1 MTTRADAQKWF
12 LQWSSTTYGFSGTD
26 GRPWG
31 DDTFMALRQAKN
43 PPSDPWDEGCT
54 VVPLI
59 GGYETLCM
67 IAETLEQAITAA
79 NNITGSGDKGH
90 VYITDWRL
98 NPLRDMSFDNT
109 WKTSKWND
117 TYIPAKDQTA
127 VGLILKLMQA
137 GVNVRVLVWLPVFT
151 MRAKGM
157 GPHIDEHFYL
167 AEIVAAEAQRL
178 GAPGRGIVGLD
189 SRVADPFTATH
200 HQKMCVIR
208 VGTVE
213 VAFVGGVDW
222 AFTRRDAPADPDAT
236 GVYKYD
242 GSKLSDLTQPAPQ
255 FLDGDWQSGTDMPV
269 PFDPATPAYHR
280 WPQQSAPVHYEA
292 AEDPSRPG
300 KSASDLP
307 DNVYGATKQIWHDQ
321 HFKLTGPIV
330 RTIEEQFVER
340 WMDAGNLHELGP
352 YGSRH
357 WFGDQVIFSQK
368 DQAYGANGIV
378 ELTPGPM
385 PNPTGSSYVQMWR
398 TIPLRKHRKTGR
410 LSRGE
415 FTIMAG
421 IENAVRKAEQMIWL
435 FDQYFFSRPLAR
447 LINAQLK
454 DQSRPNLHVVVI
466 LPPFADDNPLD
477 LIHLR
482 KLALN
487 DLVAGLQTGSQL
499 YDRVA
504 VYNTW
509 HPDRKQG
516 IYVHAKA
523 KMFDDKLVAIGSGNL
538 NRRSFTCDTELD
550 CVVLDAAV
558 LDLHQQWLWKC
569 LFPAT
574 VWPLSTPRT
583 GNWGKTLFDKFRS
596 TVPNTPTHGVFLI
609 KDPWDTET
617 FTSQTRQVQHENAKG
632 VVRTE
637 TVTTITLTPPTVP
650 TQPPT
655 AREQSYRDDYRTA
668 ANAGTRLELVG
679 QKGKET
685 PIVDMNGLIEP
696 SSVDLA
702 IETTTSGTAGDPGPP
717 GRLDEIVY
725 LIEGVAGGD
734 KSFPFRKR

>member
-1 MTTRADAQKWF
+1 VTTRADAQKWF
-12 LQWSSTTYGFSGTD
+12 LQWSSATYGFSGTD
-26 GRPWG
+26 GLPWG
-31 DDTFMALRQAKN
+31 KNTYIAKRQGKN
-43 PPSDPWDEGCT
+43 PPEDPWDEGCT

-79 NNITGSGDKGH
+79 GAITGSGDKGH

-98 NPLRDMSFDNT
+98 NPLRDMSSANP
-109 WKTSKWND
+109 WKTSKWTD
-117 TYIPAKDQTA
+117 TQIAAADQTA
-127 VGLILKLMQA
+127 IGLMLKLMQA
-137 GVNVRVLVWLPVFT
+137 GVNVRVLVWLPVVT

-157 GPHIDEHFYL
+157 APHIDEHFYL
-167 AEIVAAEAQRL
+167 AEIIAAEATRL
-178 GAPGRGIVGLD
+178 GVPGRGVVGLD
-189 SRVADPFTATH
+189 SRVADNYTATH

-208 VGTVE
+208 VGTVN

-222 AFTRRDAPADPDAT
+222 AFTRRDAPANPTATGGYHYDAT
-236 GVYKYD
+236 KVA
-242 GSKLSDLTQPAPQ
+242 DLTQPPPQ
-255 FLDGDWQSGTDMPV
+255 FLDGDWQSGTDVPV

-280 WPQQSAPVHYEA
+280 WPNQSVVHYEA
-292 AEDPSRPG
+292 ATDPSPPG

-307 DNVYGATKQIWHDQ
+307 GDVYGATQQIWHDQ

-340 WMDAGNLHELGP
+340 WMDAGDLHELGP

-368 DQAYGANGIV
+368 AAAYDGNGITA
-378 ELTPGPM
+378 LTQPAAAAQ
-385 PNPTGSSYVQMWR
+385 TGSSYVQMWR
-398 TIPLRKHRKTGR
+398 TIPLRSHRKSGT
-410 LSRGE
+410 LSGGE

-421 IENAVRKAEQMIWL
+421 VANAVCKAEQLIWL

-447 LINAQLK
+447 LLNAQLK
-454 DQSRPNLHVVVI
+454 DTSRPNLHVVVI

-477 LIHLR
+477 LNHLR
-482 KLALN
+482 QLALN

-509 HPDRKQG
+509 HPGRKQG

-523 KMFDDKLVAIGSGNL
+523 KMFDDMLIAIGSGNL

-550 CVVLDAAV
+550 CAVLDSAV
-558 LDLHQQWLWKC
+558 LDLHQKRLWKC
-569 LFPAT
+569 LFSTTA
-574 VWPLSTPRT
+574 WPLSTPRT
-583 GNWGKTLFDKFRS
+583 GNWGKTLFDKIRN
-596 TVPNTPTHGVFLI
+596 TVPSTPTAGFFLI

-617 FTSQTRQVQHENAKG
+617 FTSQTRQVTHEDAKG
-632 VVRTE
+632 VSRTE
-637 TVTTITLTPPTVP
+637 TVTTITVTPPTVP
-650 TQPPT
+650 TQPPKT
-655 AREQSYRDDYRTA
+655 REQSYREDYRTT
-668 ANAGTRLELVG
+668 ANAGTRIELAG
-679 QKGKET
+679 QKDHEM
-685 PIVDMNGLIEP
+685 PIIDLNGFIEP
-696 SSVDLA
+696 SSLDLA
-702 IETTTSGTAGDPGPP
+702 IEASTSGKAGDPAPA

-725 LIEGVAGGD
+725 LVEGVAGKN